1 VTAIRYSGVAIALHW
16 LIAAA
21 IVAQLAVGLWMVR
34 AMQQLDSRMAAFQ
47 AYQWH
52 KSLGLTI
59 LVLSLARLGWRLAH
73 PPPALPDTVTR
84 FERIAARSVHWLLY
98 ALTIAIPLI
107 GWAMVSASPLQ
118 IPTLIFGW
126 FQWPHLPWFSA
137 SVEPALKSA
146 HRWAAYLMIGLLVLH
161 IAAALKHH
169 FVNRDGVLRRMLPFR

>member
-1 VTAIRYSGVAIALHW
+1 VKSGRYSGVAIALHW

-21 IVAQLAVGLWMVR
+21 IVAQIGLGLWMVD
-34 AMQQLDSRMAAFQ
+34 AIKEPASRMTAFQ

-59 LVLSLARLGWRLAH
+59 LLLSLARLAWRLAH

-98 ALTIAIPLI
+98 VLTIGIPLI

-126 FQWPHLPWFSA
+126 FQWPHLPWFSTA
-137 SVEPALKSA
+137 AEAGFKFA
-146 HRWAAYLMIGLLVLH
+146 HRAAAYLMIALFALH

-169 FVNRDGVLRRMLPFR
+169 FVNRDGVLRRMLP